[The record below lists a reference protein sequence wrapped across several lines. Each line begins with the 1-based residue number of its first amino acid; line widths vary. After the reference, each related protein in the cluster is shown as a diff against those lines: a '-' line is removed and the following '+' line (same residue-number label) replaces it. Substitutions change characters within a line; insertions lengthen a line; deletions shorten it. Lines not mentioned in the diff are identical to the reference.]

1 MSKLSRILRWAA
13 LPLALSMTAT
23 LAQATILYA
32 GNPTS
37 LGTLSETAPTLFE
50 DSFLPL
56 GVTFNDYWKF
66 TLPTR
71 INGRCRWRRRR
82 QLLFFAELRF
92 SSTPID
98 LSVSIGGVTVTGP
111 SDHFSFTGTPG
122 TPYTLDISG
131 TTGASAH
138 WCELL
143 RFHSGGS
150 GTRHVGIDA
159 RGDRGWCRSR
169 SPTSVVS

>member
-23 LAQATILYA
+23 LAQATTTPYA

-37 LGTLSETAPTLFE
+37 LGTLSATAPTLFE
-50 DSFLPL
+50 DGFLPP

-66 TLPTR
+66 TLPGGSTGGAGGVGGV
-71 INGRCRWRRRR
+71 NYYFSLGSV
-82 QLLFFAELRF
+82 

-111 SDHFSFTGTPG
+111 SDHFSFTGTSG

-131 TTGASAH
+131 TPDASGLGASY
-138 WCELL
+138 
-143 RFHSGGS
+143 FGS
-150 GTRHVGIDA
+150 IQAVPEPATWALMLAGIAVGAGVA
-159 RGDRGWCRSR
+159 RRRLS
-169 SPTSVVS
+169 

>member
-23 LAQATILYA
+23 LAQATTTPYA

-37 LGTLSETAPTLFE
+37 LGTLSATAPTLFE
-50 DSFLPL
+50 DGFLPP

-66 TLPTR
+66 TLPGGSTGGAGGVGGV
-71 INGRCRWRRRR
+71 NYYFSLGSV
-82 QLLFFAELRF
+82 

-131 TTGASAH
+131 TTGASA
-138 WCELL
+138 LGASY
-143 RFHSGGS
+143 FGS
-150 GTRHVGIDA
+150 IQAVPEPATWALMLAGIAVGAGVA
-159 RGDRGWCRSR
+159 RRRLS
-169 SPTSVVS
+169 

>member
-23 LAQATILYA
+23 LAQATIPKQYA

-37 LGTLSETAPTLFE
+37 LGTLSATAPTLFE
-50 DSFLPL
+50 DGFLPP

-66 TLPTR
+66 TLPSGSTGGAGGAVGA
-71 INGRCRWRRRR
+71 NYY
-82 QLLFFAELRF
+82 F
-92 SSTPID
+92 SLSSGFSTTPID

-111 SDHFSFTGTPG
+111 SDHFSFTGTSG

-131 TTGASAH
+131 TTGASA
-138 WCELL
+138 LGASY
-143 RFHSGGS
+143 FGS
-150 GTRHVGIDA
+150 IQAVPEPATWALMLAGIAVGAGVA
-159 RGDRGWCRSR
+159 RRRLS
-169 SPTSVVS
+169 